1 MANAAPRTTPNAQPI
16 IQVKDLCIGWGDTV
30 IQKDLTFDVHQGEVL
45 AVLGGSGSGKSTLLR
60 FMIGLEHPLKGE
72 VTFAGHDGPI
82 DLDRGL
88 PPFGVMFQA
97 GALFGSLTVAENVAL
112 PLEEHTQLPADAIA
126 AIAKAKLRLVGL
138 EAAADKF
145 PNELSGGMKKRAA
158 IARALSLEPSIV
170 FLDEP
175 SAGLDPITS
184 AELDELIKALNK
196 SLGLTVVLVSHELE
210 SIFNVAHRVIM
221 LDKKTKS
228 IIADGD
234 PRELRESKDERVSD
248 FFNRKPHDKD

>member
-1 MANAAPRTTPNAQPI
+1 MTMEARAAEPI
-16 IQVKDLCIGWGDTV
+16 IQVRDLTIGWDDVV
-30 IQKDLTFDVHQGEVL
+30 IQKDLSFDVHRGEVL

-60 FMIGLEHPLKGE
+60 FMIGLEPPLKGN
-72 VTFAGHDGPI
+72 VRFARHGEI

-112 PLEEHTQLPADAIA
+112 PLEEHTDLPADAIA

-138 EAAADKF
+138 DAAGDKF

-158 IARALSLEPSIV
+158 IARALALEPEIV

-175 SAGLDPITS
+175 SAGLDPVTS
-184 AELDELIKALNK
+184 AELDELIKALNEA
-196 SLGLTVVLVSHELE
+196 LGLTVVLVSHELE
-210 SIFNVAHRVIM
+210 SIFSVAHRVIM

-234 PRELRESKDERVSD
+234 PRELRKSGDERVSD
-248 FFNRKPHDKD
+248 FFNRKPREKD